1 MENQKPT
8 LIDALRGGLISG
20 VIAAV
25 INGVWNL
32 AAQPL
37 LNIQVPLIG
46 LVQTTMASILPMLFG
61 GILFFLLAKFT
72 GKGKMIFVVI
82 SAVFTIVS
90 LYGTV
95 QPVLP
100 DGTPAPDGF
109 TLLTMPMHLIAG
121 AVAIWGI
128 PKFSK

>member
-1 MENQKPT
+1 
-8 LIDALRGGLISG
+8 
-20 VIAAV
+20 
-25 INGVWNL
+25 
-32 AAQPL
+32 
-37 LNIQVPLIG
+37 
-46 LVQTTMASILPMLFG
+46 
-61 GILFFLLAKFT
+61 
-72 GKGKMIFVVI
+72 MIFVVI

>member
-72 GKGKMIFVVI
+72 GKGKMTFVVI